1 MKKNI
6 LKYFAIGLI
15 LTLSSC
21 AEWLNVEP
29 RQSIDSATA
38 LNSQEAITAATNGIY
53 ARFRAVALYGR
64 DFIAIPELLA
74 DNAFNTG
81 AGNRLVGQFNN
92 QPGAH
97 MGNWGTAYFT
107 INQINLVLKALG
119 EVELPV
125 AFRNRVRGEVLF
137 LRALLYHDL
146 VRVYAYDPT
155 ANIPDFNLGGVPLL
169 ETGTLAVAD
178 VVYPARASVQEV
190 YDFIY
195 NDLEQSASLLQGVT
209 NRRPPHFVT
218 AGAVAALFSRVAL
231 YRGDYQR
238 AITQAE
244 LAFASGVAT
253 FPNNPVSGWRLQEH
267 PESFFEIVF
276 TTPDN
281 IGVNESL
288 RATFMTRNFLNDPNP
303 ASHGNVVFSEGLVA
317 AFPQEDLRRQLQQRG
332 LAVNAALTE
341 INKFAGKNGVANLDN
356 VPVIRFSEVIA
367 IKAEAHYHLGQFDA
381 ALTEIN
387 RLRVRAGLTALEGLT
402 GIAVLDEILAEKR
415 RELAFEGHRF
425 FDLKRLGRDIV
436 KMNGTLEF
444 TDFRILGNIPVRE
457 IDVNPNLVQNRG
469 Y

>member
-6 LKYFAIGLI
+6 LKCFAIGLI
-15 LTLSSC
+15 LTISSC

-38 LNSQEAITAATNGIY
+38 LSSEEAITAATNGIY

-92 QPGAH
+92 QPGSH
-97 MGNWGTAYFT
+97 MSNWGTAYFT

-119 EVELPV
+119 EVELPTT
-125 AFRNRVRGEVLF
+125 FRNRIRGEVLF

-146 VRVYAYDPT
+146 ARVYAYDPT
-155 ANIPDFNLGGVPLL
+155 ADIPQFNNGGVPIL
-169 ETGTLAVAD
+169 ENGSLAVAD
-178 VVYPARASVQEV
+178 VIYPARASVTEV

-195 NDLEQSASLLQGVT
+195 SDLEESYSLLQNLG
-209 NRRPPHFVT
+209 NQRSPHFVT

-238 AITQAE
+238 SIVQAD
-244 LAFASGVAT
+244 LAMASGGAT
-253 FPNNPVSGWRLQEH
+253 FPSDPVSGWRTPIH

-303 ASHGNVVFSEGLVA
+303 ASHGNVVFSDGLVA
-317 AFPQEDLRRQLQQRG
+317 AFPEEDLRRQLQQRG
-332 LAVNAALTE
+332 LAVNSALTE

-356 VPVIRFSEVIA
+356 VPVIRYSEA
-367 IKAEAHYHLGQFDA
+367 ITNKAEAHYHLGQFGS

-387 RLRVRAGLTALEGLT
+387 KLRVRAGLVALADIT
-402 GIAVLDEILAEKR
+402 GPQVLEEILAEKR
-415 RELAFEGHRF
+415 REFAFEGHRF
-425 FDLKRLGRDIV
+425 FDLKRLGRDIT
-436 KMNGTLEF
+436 KMNGVLEF
-444 TDFRILGNIPVRE
+444 TDFRVLGNLPNRE
-457 IDVNPNLVQNRG
+457 IDVNTNLVQNRG

>member
-1 MKKNI
+1 MKKNRLI
-6 LKYFAIGLI
+6 YFAIGLI
-15 LTLSSC
+15 LTISSC

-38 LNSQEAITAATNGIY
+38 LSSQEAITAATNGIY

-64 DFIAIPELLA
+64 DFLAVPELLA

-97 MGNWGTAYFT
+97 MANWGTAYFT

-125 AFRNRVRGEVLF
+125 AFRNRIRGEVLF

-155 ANIPDFNLGGVPLL
+155 ADIADFNLGGVPIL
-169 ETGTLAVAD
+169 ETGSLSVAD
-178 VVYPARASVQEV
+178 VVYPARATVQEV
-190 YDFIY
+190 YNFIY
-195 NDLEQSASLLQGVT
+195 SDLEESYSLLQNLG
-209 NRRPPHFVT
+209 NQRRPHFVT

-238 AITQAE
+238 AIAQAE
-244 LAFASGVAT
+244 LAFGSGGAT
-253 FPNNPVSGWRLQEH
+253 FPNNPVNGWRSPIH

-281 IGVNESL
+281 IGANESL
-288 RATFMTRNFLNDPNP
+288 RATYMTRVFLNDPNP
-303 ASHGNVVFSEGLVA
+303 ASHGNVVFSESLLA
-317 AFPQEDLRRQLQQRG
+317 AFPNNDLRRQLQQRG
-332 LAVNAALTE
+332 LAVNSQLTE
-341 INKFAGKNGVANLDN
+341 TNKFASKNGVANLDN
-356 VPVIRFSEVIA
+356 VPVIRYSEVITN
-367 IKAEAHYHLGQFDA
+367 KAEAHYHLGQFDA

-387 RLRVRAGLTALEGLT
+387 KLRVRAGLDALVGIT
-402 GIAVLDEILAEKR
+402 GIQVLNEILLEKR
-415 RELAFEGHRF
+415 REFAFEGHRF
-425 FDLKRLGRDIV
+425 FDLKRLRRDIV
-436 KMNGTLEF
+436 KMNGVIEH
-444 TDFRILGNIPVRE
+444 TDFRILGNIPNRE